1 MKSDLNYARSMNQA
15 ASTSP
20 VVPVIANLAARVEAG
35 AESIFGAH
43 RGPLT
48 VTDNFDVLDDPV
60 EQQDFTTFTD
70 SDANTDGRA
79 QAESVLMVQGMY
91 CAACADTVESSLQ
104 GLPGVQSALVHAATR
119 RLTVRWDPSLVRM
132 SHLARVVGATGYR
145 LLPMAQ
151 ALSVSERLLET
162 RQALWRLF
170 VAGFCSMQVMMY
182 AWPAYVTQPGDIPA
196 DIEQLLRW
204 ASWVLS
210 LPVVFFASG
219 PFFRSA
225 WLDLK
230 RGRVGMDTPVTVG
243 ILVTFLV
250 SSAAT
255 FDPTG
260 PWGHE
265 VWFDSLTMF
274 VFFLLGGRYLEHKA
288 RDRTAGALDSLMNRL
303 PQTCDQQAAD
313 GSFQTVSVRR
323 LQVGDTVRVQAGQ
336 AFPGD
341 GAVQSERATVDE
353 ALLTGESHPVTRLRG
368 EAVVAGSYNLGGPV
382 LVEIQRLGRETR
394 FAQIVALMEKASTEK
409 PRLAV
414 LADRI
419 AAPFLVLVL
428 LAAAVA
434 FWYWW
439 QIDHTKALSV
449 AVAVLIVTCPCALS
463 LATPSAMLSSA
474 GALAR
479 RGILVRRLQAFE
491 TLAGINAVVFDKTG
505 TLTHDR
511 LAVSSVSVRPG
522 NSETEALSLAAVLA
536 AGSLHPV
543 SRGIVMAAVEQG
555 TGGLVPELTS
565 LQEHAGQGMQAE
577 RVGGG
582 WVKLGSAAFCGL
594 SAEHADEAGGV
605 ADGDAPRAH
614 LADERGW
621 LASIH
626 MKEGVR
632 ADAKDAVS
640 ALRALG
646 VQTWLLSGDRPAA
659 AQQVGQTVGVDHVI
673 AGASPEQKLAEIIA
687 LQGRGL
693 RLAMVGDGLND
704 GPVLARADTSFALG
718 HAAPLAQAQ
727 SDYVIQGGRVMDV
740 VHTLNLARDTM
751 RIVRQNLMWA
761 AGYNAVCVPLAL
773 LGYMPPWLAGL
784 GMAGSSL
791 LVILNALRLAGK
803 VPAQHPGDAGAVP
816 VVA

>member
-1 MKSDLNYARSMNQA
+1 MNQA
-15 ASTSP
+15 VTASPAAPT
-20 VVPVIANLAARVEAG
+20 IATLGACVEAD
-35 AESIFGAH
+35 AESIFGAR

-70 SDANTDGRA
+70 ADADANVEGRS

-91 CAACADTVESSLQ
+91 CAACADAVECALQ
-104 GLPGVQSALVHAATR
+104 GLPGVQSAQVHAATR
-119 RLTVRWDPSLVRM
+119 RLTVRWDPSLTRM

-196 DIEQLLRW
+196 DITQLLRF

-368 EAVVAGSYNLGGPV
+368 ESVVAGSYNLGGPV
-382 LVEIQRLGRETR
+382 LVAIQRLGRETR

-449 AVAVLIVTCPCALS
+449 AVAVLIVTCPCAMS
-463 LATPSAMLSSA
+463 LATPAAMLSSA

-511 LAVSSVSVRPG
+511 LAVSSVVVRAG
-522 NSETEALSLAAVLA
+522 SSQREALALAAALA

-543 SRGIVMAAVEQG
+543 SRGIVLAAAEQG
-555 TGGLVPELTS
+555 ASGGVPELMS
-565 LQEHAGQGMQAE
+565 LQEQAGQGMQAD

-582 WVKLGSAAFCGL
+582 WVKLGSAAFCGHG
-594 SAEHADEAGGV
+594 AARADEAVDV
-605 ADGDAPRAH
+605 ADDDSPRAH

-621 LASIH
+621 LATIH

-632 ADAKDAVS
+632 ADAKDAVD

-659 AQQVGQTVGVDHVI
+659 AQQVGQAVGVDHVI
-673 AGASPEQKLAEIIA
+673 AGASPEQKLAEVIA

-693 RLAMVGDGLND
+693 HLAMVGDGLND

-727 SDYVIQGGRVMDV
+727 SDYVIQSGQVMDV
-740 VHTLNLARDTM
+740 VHTLTLARDTM
-751 RIVRQNLMWA
+751 RIVRQNLLWA

-803 VPAQHPGDAGAVP
+803 VTAQHPGGAGAMP
-816 VVA
+816 VLA